1 MDLVIRLGMW
11 TVDFNL
17 GEDLLVDLSPRLDL
31 PPLASSD
38 LDDVLLEV
46 FQSTFLEL
54 VLEDLVVL
62 SLLSVRPSFLRGVE
76 E

>member
-17 GEDLLVDLSPRLDL
+17 GEDLLVDLSSSLDL

-38 LDDVLLEV
+38 LVDVLREV
-46 FQSTFLEL
+46 FQSTFLEG
-54 VLEDLVVL
+54 VLDDLVVL
-62 SLLSVRPSFLRGVE
+62 SLLSVRPSLLRGVE

>member
-1 MDLVIRLGMW
+1 MRLGMW

-17 GEDLLVDLSPRLDL
+17 EL

-38 LDDVLLEV
+38 LVDVLPEV
-46 FQSTFLEL
+46 LHSTFLEGDL
-54 VLEDLVVL
+54 DVLVVL
-62 SLLSVRPSFLRGVE
+62 SLLSVRPSLFSSLLRGVE

>member
-17 GEDLLVDLSPRLDL
+17 GEDLLVDLSSSLDL

-38 LDDVLLEV
+38 LVDVLLEV
-46 FQSTFLEL
+46 LHSTFLEG
-54 VLEDLVVL
+54 VLDDLVVL
-62 SLLSVRPSFLRGVE
+62 SLLSVRPSLLRGVE